1 VRTLDDAARVARGFP
16 EVTEGER
23 HGNRTWYV
31 GGKAFAWDRPF
42 SKADIKR
49 FGEVTPPSGP
59 ILAVRV
65 GDLAEKEAI
74 LAAGPRSYFTIP
86 HFDGYAA
93 VLIQL
98 RTVTARQLKEVMED
112 GWLACAPPALV
123 DRYLNG

>member
-86 HFDGYAA
+86 PFDGYAA